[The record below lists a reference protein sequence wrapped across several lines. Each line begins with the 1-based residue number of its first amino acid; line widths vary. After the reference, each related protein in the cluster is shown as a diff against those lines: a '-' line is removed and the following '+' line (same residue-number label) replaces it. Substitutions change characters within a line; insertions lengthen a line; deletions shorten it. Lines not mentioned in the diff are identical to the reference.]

1 MQAVVLQQH
10 GGGLGGVALEGDELG
25 GILQA
30 GFAAI
35 LQGHGQLAVLHGVG
49 GGVDVGGAFQRR
61 GFVEEGAGE
70 GDHLVTADLVVA
82 LALLG
87 AAFVAD
93 GVGAVERI
101 VERTPAR
108 VGGVQGETCVH
119 HRHDQLRA
127 GHGGDFFVDILGGGL
142 EVGRFRQQVAD
153 LLEERLVGHGIMG
166 LAGARLVPGVDLGL
180 QFIAFGEEGF
190 VLRSQVIDDG
200 FHTGPERVGGNA
212 GSGDGFVVHEVEQDS
227 GDLKATDLNA
237 LSHCLPHSAQYP
249 FGLGVSLL
257 VVRSAAYYMK
267 PS

>member
-1 MQAVVLQQH
+1 M
-10 GGGLGGVALEGDELG
+10 GR
-25 GILQA
+25 
-30 GFAAI
+30 
-35 LQGHGQLAVLHGVG
+35 
-49 GGVDVGGAFQRR
+49 AFQRR

-70 GDHLVTADLVVA
+70 GDDLVTADLVVA
-82 LALLG
+82 LAFLG
-87 AAFVAD
+87 AIFFAD
-93 GVGAVERI
+93 RVGAVEGI
-101 VERTPAR
+101 VERTPAG
-108 VGGVQGETCVH
+108 VGGIQGETRVH